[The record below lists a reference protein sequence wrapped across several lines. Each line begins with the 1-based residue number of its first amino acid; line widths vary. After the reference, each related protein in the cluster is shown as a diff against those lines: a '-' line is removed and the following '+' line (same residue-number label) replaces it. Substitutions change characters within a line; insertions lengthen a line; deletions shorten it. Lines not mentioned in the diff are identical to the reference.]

1 MLTES
6 QKTIVKATVPLLET
20 GGEALTTHFYQT
32 MLAEYPEVRPLF
44 NPAHQQSGAQP
55 RALAHSVLMYAK
67 HIDKLEGLGDLPAQI
82 INKHVALQ
90 VQAEHY
96 PIVGACLLRAIR
108 EVLGAEIATDAVID
122 AWGAAYGQLAD
133 ILIGAER
140 GIYEQTAA
148 AEGGW
153 RGARA
158 FTVVRKEAES
168 AEITSF
174 YLQPVDGKSVLAHQ
188 PGQYIGLRVVVDGV
202 EQRRNYSLSAPSNG
216 TGYRISVK
224 RESGGTVSSYL
235 HDCIQVGDALALFPP
250 AGHFTLQASS
260 KPLVLI
266 SGGVGITPTLPML
279 AAALQTDRAIT
290 FIHCARGSD
299 VHAFRTQID
308 ALAKA
313 HAQLKPLYV
322 YDEVKDGES
331 VAAQGYLTES
341 LLGQWLPASRDAD
354 VYFLGPT
361 PFMRSVKASLAK
373 LGVPEA
379 QVKYEF
385 FGPAEALA

>member
-6 QKTIVKATVPLLET
+6 QKAIVKATVPLLET
-20 GGEALTTHFYQT
+20 GGEALTTHFYKT

-44 NPAHQQSGAQP
+44 NQAHQQSGAQP

-96 PIVGACLLRAIR
+96 PIVGTCLLRAIR

-133 ILIGAER
+133 ILIGAEKQA
-140 GIYEQTAA
+140 YDALEH

-153 RGARA
+153 RGARD
-158 FTVVRKEAES
+158 FKVVAKQAES
-168 AEITSF
+168 SEITSF
-174 YLQPVDGKSVLAHQ
+174 YLEPVDGKAVIAHQ
-188 PGQYIGLRVVVDGV
+188 PGQYIGLRAVVDGV
-202 EQRRNYSLSAPSNG
+202 EQRRNYSLSAPANG
-216 TGYRISVK
+216 KSYRISVK
-224 RESGGTVSSYL
+224 REAGGKVSNFL
-235 HDCIQVGDALALFPP
+235 HDQVQVGDVLELFPP
-250 AGHFTLQASS
+250 AGNFTLSDSA

-279 AAALQTDRAIT
+279 DAALQTDRPIT
-290 FIHCARGSD
+290 FIHCARSSD
-299 VHAFRTQID
+299 VHAFRARMD
-308 ALAKA
+308 ALAQQ
-313 HAQLKPLYV
+313 HTRLQQLYV

-331 VAAQGYLTES
+331 VAAQGYLTEA

-354 VYFLGPT
+354 VYFLGPK
-361 PFMRSVKASLAK
+361 PFMRSVKASLHK
-373 LGVPEA
+373 LGVPAA

>member
-1 MLTES
+1 MLTDS
-6 QKTIVKATVPLLET
+6 QKAIVKATVPLLET
-20 GGEALTTHFYQT
+20 GGEALTTHFYKT

-44 NPAHQQSGAQP
+44 NQAHQQSGAQP

-96 PIVGACLLRAIR
+96 PIVGTCLLRAIR

-122 AWGAAYGQLAD
+122 AWAAAYGQLAD
-133 ILIGAER
+133 ILIGAEKQA
-140 GIYEQTAA
+140 YDALEHAD
-148 AEGGW
+148 GGW
-153 RGARA
+153 RGARE
-158 FTVVRKEAES
+158 FKVVKKEAES

-174 YLQPVDGKSVLAHQ
+174 YLEPVDGKAVIAHQ
-188 PGQYIGLRVVVDGV
+188 PGQYIGLRAVVDGT
-202 EQRRNYSLSAPSNG
+202 EQRRNYSLSAASNG
-216 TGYRISVK
+216 QGYRISVK
-224 RESGGTVSSYL
+224 REQGGKVSNYL
-235 HDCIQVGDALALFPP
+235 HDQVKVGDSLQLFPP

-279 AAALQTDRAIT
+279 NAALQTDRPIT
-290 FIHCARGSD
+290 FIHCARNSD
-299 VHAFRTQID
+299 AHAFRAQVD

-313 HAQLKPLYV
+313 HTQLKQLYV

-331 VAAQGYLTES
+331 VAAQGHLTEG

-354 VYFLGPT
+354 VYFLGPK
-361 PFMRSVKASLAK
+361 PFMRSVKASLQK
-373 LGVPEA
+373 LGVPDA